1 MAGQKSVIRYSEA
14 FKQTVVAGL
23 ESGRFRSIAE
33 AQQRYGIRGSQTVQR
48 WLKRYGKN
56 DLMAKVVRVET
67 PDERDELK
75 RLRRQV
81 RELEQALAKT
91 RVRELVNEARL
102 EVAFEDSGEKDFDAF
117 KKKLADE
124 LSRRRGGGE
133 GGSPT

>member
-14 FKQTVVAGL
+14 LKRTVVAGL
-23 ESGRFRSIAE
+23 ESGRFRSIEE
-33 AQQRYGIRGSQTVQR
+33 ARRRYGIGGTRTVQG
-48 WLKRYGKN
+48 WLKKYGRN
-56 DLMAKVVRVET
+56 DLLAKVVRVET

-102 EVAFEDSGEKDFDAF
+102 EVAFEDSGESDFEAF

-124 LSRRRGGGE
+124 LSRRRGDGE
-133 GGSPT
+133 GGKST

>member
-1 MAGQKSVIRYSEA
+1 MQGWLRKY
-14 FKQTVVAGL
+14 
-23 ESGRFRSIAE
+23 GR
-33 AQQRYGIRGSQTVQR
+33 
-48 WLKRYGKN
+48 N
-56 DLMAKVVRVET
+56 DLLAKGVRVET

-102 EVAFEDSGEKDFDAF
+102 EVAFEDSGESDFEAF

-124 LSRRRGGGE
+124 LSRRRGDGE
-133 GGSPT
+133 GGSRT

>member
-1 MAGQKSVIRYSEA
+1 VIRYSEA
-14 FKQTVVAGL
+14 FKRTIVAGL
-23 ESGRFRSIAE
+23 ESGRFRSIE
-33 AQQRYGIRGSQTVQR
+33 EVRQRYGIRGGSTVKK
-48 WLKRYGKN
+48 WVEKYGRN
-56 DLMAKVVRVET
+56 DLLAKVVRVET

-102 EVAFEDSGEKDFDAF
+102 EVAFEDSGEKDFEAF

-133 GGSPT
+133 GGIPK